1 MPNIRKSFNFRDGVQ
16 VDEDDFIVRG
26 NLVGIGTTIP
36 AEKLDVQGNASVSGV
51 VTTNNLYST
60 GTATLTEVRMGAG
73 ITMSS
78 TSGIISA
85 TEFRGSG
92 ANLTNLPTSV
102 WSTAATGLG
111 IYNSGRVGVGTTSPL
126 AQYALQVGGDPGTYP
141 GVGLS
146 TEGHFIVSGI
156 STFRNDV
163 VISTGSSVSF
173 GSTAYF
179 NDKALF
185 GGDLEIS
192 NANDVSL
199 IRDTRAG
206 VGATLAIGADKLI
219 LRNKDGNE
227 NYFEAIDNGS
237 VKIYHDF
244 IPRLETTGLGVTVYG
259 TVDATQLDV
268 TGVSTFRDDVTF
280 TGAAANAVWD
290 KSDNRLEF
298 ANNVKASFG
307 TGPDLEIY
315 SVGSGSEARI
325 LGTSG
330 IPLRIGGDANNDTTV
345 SINPVYN
352 KAGIVAKPDNSIE
365 LYFDGIK
372 RIETTGAGVTISGS
386 QLEVASTTSLAQIAI
401 GQSIGV
407 GNSTAVLKFSNKD
420 LDIYNNDTGN
430 VTMYLHK
437 GAIGVSTGSFDW
449 VYGQTNQQLMTLTY
463 DGSMGLGVAA
473 PTNTL
478 HVVGTS
484 TITSNAWVGGNLS
497 VAGNITG
504 NINYPD
510 VITGTNLHVTT
521 GVSTLST
528 VSAVKIGINNASPR
542 VELDAFSGTAIFQG
556 VGIGTTNPVAT
567 LEVDGVASF
576 DKVGIGTTAMHQITN
591 INTGDIQFHNK
602 KLVSFDQAITVG
614 TNSVGSRLG
623 VGTHAPRC
631 AVDFSDAGSGAV
643 GAAAGFM
650 LIPRVSQSVRDN
662 FQVSAAPGSVIY
674 NTTSNKMQC
683 HNGTAWQDLF

>member
-36 AEKLDVQGNASVSGV
+36 AEKLDVQGNVSVSGV

-78 TSGIISA
+78 ASGIISA

-146 TEGHFIVSGI
+146 TEGHFIASGI

-179 NDKALF
+179 NDKTSF
-185 GGDLEIS
+185 GVNGGL
-192 NANDVSL
+192 L
-199 IRDTRAG
+199 IYNTGNTSYIQDTKG
-206 VGATLAIGADKLI
+206 GNINI
-219 LRNKDGNE
+219 DGNVVIR
-227 NYFEAIDNGS
+227 NIAGSDTQAIFTQGAH
-237 VKIYHDF
+237 VALYHNNLRR
-244 IPRLETTGLGVTVYG
+244 IETTGLGVSVYG

-280 TGAAANAVWD
+280 KGANYDILWDQATSKIKWDDNAQ
-290 KSDNRLEF
+290 
-298 ANNVKASFG
+298 ATFG
-307 TGPDLEIY
+307 DINDLQIY
-315 SVGSGSEARI
+315 HT
-325 LGTSG
+325 TSG
-330 IPLRIGGDANNDTTV
+330 GGGSVIKDNFGDLSIQSNKLYLR
-345 SINPVYN
+345 N
-352 KAGIVAKPDNSIE
+352 KDGNENYLEATDNGSVKIYHDFFPR
-365 LYFDGIK
+365 L
-372 RIETTGAGVTISGS
+372 ETTGLGVTITGS

-420 LDIYNNDTGN
+420 FDIYNNDTGN

-437 GAIGVSTGSFDW
+437 GTAGVSTGSFDW
-449 VYGQTNQQLMTLTY
+449 VYGQTNAQLMTLTY
-463 DGSMGLGVAA
+463 GGSLGLGVAA

-497 VAGNITG
+497 VTGNITG
-504 NINYPD
+504 NVNYPD

-528 VSAVKIGINNASPR
+528 VSATKIGINNASPR

-556 VGIGTTNPVAT
+556 VGIGTTNPLAS
-567 LEVDGVASF
+567 LEVQDGVASF
-576 DKVGIGTTAMHQITN
+576 DKVGIGTTAMHLITN
-591 INTGDIQFHNK
+591 VNTGDIQFHNK

-614 TNSVGSRLG
+614 TNSAGSRIGL
-623 VGTHAPRC
+623 GTHSPRC
-631 AVDFSDAGSGAV
+631 AIDFSDAGTGAI

-650 LIPRVSQSVRDN
+650 LIPRVSETVRDN